1 MAWMPISTWSQTKLT
16 PQAFQC
22 RHAMEH
28 NPEDAANGRRRRRLV
43 LPEGV
48 VENMLMLVEWFLGA
62 TPSWQWTCSMISMI
76 SMFQFFELSRSC
88 AQMAFVWISMAI
100 CTVLFYLRPFL
111 MMKRASSF
119 RMNGRISGSTI
130 FVSAEIWATQA

>member
-1 MAWMPISTWSQTKLT
+1 
-16 PQAFQC
+16 
-22 RHAMEH
+22 
-28 NPEDAANGRRRRRLV
+28 
-43 LPEGV
+43 
-48 VENMLMLVEWFLGA
+48 
-62 TPSWQWTCSMISMI
+62 
-76 SMFQFFELSRSC
+76 
-88 AQMAFVWISMAI
+88 MAFVWISMAI

>member
-1 MAWMPISTWSQTKLT
+1 MASYGLDADINMVTDILT

-28 NPEDAANGRRRRRLV
+28 DPEDAANGRRRRRLV

-62 TPSWQWTCSMISMI
+62 TPSWAMD
-76 SMFQFFELSRSC
+76 MFNDFNDFNVPIL
-88 AQMAFVWISMAI
+88 
-100 CTVLFYLRPFL
+100 
-111 MMKRASSF
+111 
-119 RMNGRISGSTI
+119 
-130 FVSAEIWATQA
+130 